1 MATITQ
7 EQVDNVNKQC
17 SNGWQLDIFYYVCH
31 SEKRLTKQIDID
43 NENYL
48 EFALEYNSKNQ
59 ISIHISKF
67 YHKPNEECASTSG
80 MGKSAILDP
89 TEYKRKNVKNLIAFT
104 KTLNNEKLMEINKN
118 TKVSSG
124 YGLIMQS
131 EEF

>member
-1 MATITQ
+1 MATITKQ
-7 EQVDNVNKQC
+7 QVNNINNQC
-17 SNGWQLDIFYYVCH
+17 SNGWQLDVQYYLFH
-31 SEKRLTKQIDID
+31 NEKTLIKKIDID

-48 EFALEYNSKNQ
+48 EFALRYNYKNQ
-59 ISIHISKF
+59 ISVHISKF
-67 YHKPNEECASTSG
+67 YHKPNEDYASTSG

-89 TEYKRKNVKNLIAFT
+89 MEYKRKNVNNLIAFT
-104 KTLNNEKLMEINKN
+104 KTLNNEKLMEINKD